1 VNDTEQENVYDAL
14 SQAADDGRW
23 AFGTGFETG
32 GAEITA
38 PAPDGVDAA
47 DVAAYCLML
56 GDDALIAGQRL
67 ASWTTRAPE
76 LEEEVALANCAL
88 DLVGQARLLLARAG
102 HLGSDGLM
110 TAHRPADAHPDLA
123 DEDVLAY
130 HRDERAF
137 RHVGLV
143 EAEIAPPAA
152 DFGRAMAWLLIVASW
167 RLALFTR
174 LQGSADPVL
183 AAVAERGVPELT
195 YHRDHA
201 ARWLVRLGDGTP
213 YSHERAQAGLEAV
226 WPSVEELFVAHDVE
240 RRLPGVAVDPADLR
254 GEVDEVVDRVVAAA
268 GLTRPQRAPVG
279 RIGGRGGRDGVH
291 TEVLGPLLAQ
301 MQSLA
306 RAHPDAVW

>member
-1 VNDTEQENVYDAL
+1 MNADGTVYDAL
-14 SQAADDGRW
+14 TEAEDGGRW
-23 AFGTGFETG
+23 AFGTGFSTID
-32 GAEITA
+32 AEITA

-56 GDDALIAGQRL
+56 GDDALVAGQRL
-67 ASWTTRAPE
+67 AGWTTHAPE

-102 HLGSDGLM
+102 HLGAAA
-110 TAHRPADAHPDLA
+110 AHRPAGAHPDLA
-123 DEDVLAY
+123 DEDVLAH

-137 RHVGLV
+137 RHVCLA
-143 EAEIAPPAA
+143 EADVAPPVG
-152 DFGRAMAWLLIVASW
+152 DFGRAMAWLLLVASW

-174 LQGSADPVL
+174 LRSSADPVL
-183 AAVAERGVPELT
+183 AAVADRGVAELT

-213 YSHERAQAGLEAV
+213 YSHERAQAGLDAV
-226 WPSVEELFVAHDVE
+226 WPYVEELFVAHEVE
-240 RRLPGVAVDPADLR
+240 RRLPTVAVDPAELR
-254 GEVDEVVDRVVAAA
+254 GEVDAVVDEVVAAA
-268 GLTRPQRAPVG
+268 GLARPERPAVG

-291 TEVLGPLLAQ
+291 TELLGPLLAQ